1 MSRSLIFVFVAILA
15 VAGASLFLNQK
26 QESGNITDAQA
37 APQQEAAPA
46 TGTPETQAK
55 AKHVETEP
63 NMKVTKGSGGRSTS
77 YMIKDAPLPSDIVMG
92 KTSAPILL
100 IEYASLTCPH
110 CAHFSSAVL
119 PELEKK
125 YVETGK
131 IRYILR
137 QFPLNEPALKG
148 AMLLDCIGEQD
159 KDRYY
164 LFARVLF
171 DSQAKWAFDGDYIA
185 GLETIATVGGLSK
198 DQFKNCITNTERE
211 MKVLKAKKA
220 AAEEVGIPHT
230 PYIFIDG
237 EIYEGDRT
245 IEAVSAF
252 VDSRLAN
259 RGKAAE

>member
-1 MSRSLIFVFVAILA
+1 MARSILVLSVASVVI
-15 VAGASLFLNQK
+15 AGAFLFLNQNTGT
-26 QESGNITDAQA
+26 EINHAQA
-37 APQQEAAPA
+37 NAQEAAPA
-46 TGTPETQAK
+46 PAHEHEDANAK
-55 AKHVETEP
+55 KPAETEP
-63 NMKVTKGSGGRSTS
+63 NMKMTKGSGGKSTS
-77 YMIKDAPLPSDIVMG
+77 YMVKDAPLPSDIAMG
-92 KTSAPILL
+92 AKTAPILM

-110 CAHFSSAVL
+110 CAHFSAAVL

-131 IRYILR
+131 LRYILR

-164 LFARVLF
+164 VFARVLF
-171 DSQAKWAFDGDYIA
+171 DAQSKWAFDGDHMA

-198 DQFKNCITNTERE
+198 DQFRNCVTNTERE

-220 AAEEVGIPHT
+220 AVDELGIPHT

-237 EIYEGDRT
+237 DIYDGDRT
-245 IEAVSAF
+245 VEAVSAF
-252 VDSRLAN
+252 IESRLAM
-259 RGKAAE
+259 RGNSAQ